1 MVFEGKDFGALE
13 GGGWPSSPLPDLHPV
28 FTWAGDGRQESSW
41 QEPPVPNW
49 TCDTSTPRA

>member
-13 GGGWPSSPLPDLHPV
+13 GGGWPSSPLLDPHPV
-28 FTWAGDGRQESSW
+28 FTWAGDGRQESPW
-41 QEPPVPNW
+41 QEPPAPNW